1 MKILIKIG
9 HPAQVHLFKNLI
21 GDLERDG
28 HIVKIVTKDKDV
40 ALDLLDAY
48 GLKYEVVSGYSTTM
62 ISKVYNFVKTDLK
75 LLKIAIKN
83 KPDILIAVGDPY
95 VAHVGMLIKKPSII
109 FTDTE
114 HAKLANK
121 LTFPFTTTIC
131 TPSSFKKD
139 LGKKQVR
146 YNGYHEL
153 AYLHP
158 NYFTPDPGVLDD
170 LNLTTDDK
178 FIIIRFV
185 AWAASHDL
193 GQFGISDDMKV
204 KYISKLEQYGNVF
217 ISSENKLGKEF
228 EKYKLKISPEKF
240 HSLLSYA
247 QLYIG
252 EGGSTATEAAILGTP
267 SIHISSTA
275 KFCGVFD
282 DLLNKYNLI
291 YTFDNDQNA
300 LEKAVEILT
309 NPQSK
314 KMWMSRR
321 DAMLKEKI
329 DVTEFMTEFIEE
341 YPESF
346 YRIKSNE
353 VESCSQES

>member
-1 MKILIKIG
+1 MKIMIGTG
-9 HPAQVHLFKNLI
+9 HPKQVHFWRNIVRNLI
-21 GDLERDG
+21 EDG
-28 HIVKIVTKDKDV
+28 HEVKILTTDKDV
-40 ALDLLDAY
+40 TLQLLPIY
-48 GLKYEVVSGYSTTM
+48 GLDYEIYVKHQKSMAKKAYSM
-62 ISKVYNFVKTDLK
+62 ISRTYKAFI
-75 LLKIAIKN
+75 IAKRFM
-83 KPDILIAVGDPY
+83 PDILIAGTPYLAYVGK
-95 VAHVGMLIKKPSII
+95 MLGKPHIML
-109 FTDTE
+109 TDTE
-114 HAKLANK
+114 HANLAYW
-121 LTFPFTTTIC
+121 LTYPFTDVII
-131 TPSSFKKD
+131 TPSCFK
-139 LGKKQVR
+139 GKINPKRHVA
-146 YNGYHEL
+146 YNGYEEL

-158 NYFTPDPGVLDD
+158 NYFKPDPSVLEELSLDK
-170 LNLTTDDK
+170 DDK

-185 AWAASHDL
+185 AWGASHDI
-193 GQFGISDDMKV
+193 GQSGISDELKIG
-204 KYISKLEQYGNVF
+204 YISKLKKYGRVF
-217 ISSENKLGKEF
+217 ISCEARLGEDF

-252 EGGSTATEAAILGTP
+252 EGGSTATEAAISGTP

-291 YTFDNDQNA
+291 YTFDNDQKA

-321 DAMLKEKI
+321 DTMLKEKI
-329 DVTEFMTEFIEE
+329 DVTKFMTEFIEE
-341 YPESF
+341 YPEIF
-346 YRIKSNE
+346 YRIKSDE

>member
-9 HPAQVHLFKNLI
+9 HPAQVHLFKNPI
-21 GDLERDG
+21 GDLEKDG

-40 ALDLLDAY
+40 AMELLDAY
-48 GLKYEVVSGYSTTM
+48 GLKYEVISGYSTTM

-193 GQFGISDDMKV
+193 GQFGISNDMKV

-217 ISSENKLGKEF
+217 ISSESKLGKEF
-228 EKYKLKISPEKF
+228 EKYHQKNSIHCSAM
-240 HSLLSYA
+240 LSYTSEKVVA
-247 QLYIG
+247 QQRRLLFWAPLPYISHPLRSFA
-252 EGGSTATEAAILGTP
+252 EYSTI
-267 SIHISSTA
+267 
-275 KFCGVFD
+275 C
-282 DLLNKYNLI
+282 
-291 YTFDNDQNA
+291 
-300 LEKAVEILT
+300 LT
-309 NPQSK
+309 NTILFIHSIMIK
-314 KMWMSRR
+314 KHWKKRWRYSPTHNQR
-321 DAMLKEKI
+321 KCGCQ
-329 DVTEFMTEFIEE
+329 EE
-341 YPESF
+341 IP
-346 YRIKSNE
+346 
-353 VESCSQES
+353 C